1 MAADPATPR
10 PVRIVIADDHPIFR
24 DGLKRLLDTESDLRV
39 VGEATDGVEAVRIA
53 RALEPDILLL
63 DLAMPR
69 MGGIESLQELHG
81 TPARIILLT
90 AAITEP
96 AAVRAL
102 QLGARGIILKETAT
116 RNLLDGIRRV
126 MAGGVV
132 LGEGVVDD
140 VVSAISGTEA
150 GRAARPFNLTSRER
164 DIVQAIV
171 AGQTNK
177 DIADR
182 LGISTQ
188 TVKHHLTSIF
198 DKTGVSTRLE
208 LAMFALRHNLAAGE

>member
-1 MAADPATPR
+1 
-10 PVRIVIADDHPIFR
+10 
-24 DGLKRLLDTESDLRV
+24 
-39 VGEATDGVEAVRIA
+39 
-53 RALEPDILLL
+53 
-63 DLAMPR
+63 
-69 MGGIESLQELHG
+69 
-81 TPARIILLT
+81 
-90 AAITEP
+90 
-96 AAVRAL
+96 
-102 QLGARGIILKETAT
+102 
-116 RNLLDGIRRV
+116 